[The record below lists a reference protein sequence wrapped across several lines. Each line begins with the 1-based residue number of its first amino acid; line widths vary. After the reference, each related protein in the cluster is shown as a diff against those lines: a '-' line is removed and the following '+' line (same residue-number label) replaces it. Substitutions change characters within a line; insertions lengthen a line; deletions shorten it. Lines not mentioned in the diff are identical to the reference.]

1 MNRVQ
6 FTEALLLIAKKMFS
20 EMKIHKKT
28 KLKESHP
35 KIFKSELK
43 TVCVHVAVKLLLEIV
58 FEKW

>member
-1 MNRVQ
+1 
-6 FTEALLLIAKKMFS
+6 
-20 EMKIHKKT
+20 MKIHKKT